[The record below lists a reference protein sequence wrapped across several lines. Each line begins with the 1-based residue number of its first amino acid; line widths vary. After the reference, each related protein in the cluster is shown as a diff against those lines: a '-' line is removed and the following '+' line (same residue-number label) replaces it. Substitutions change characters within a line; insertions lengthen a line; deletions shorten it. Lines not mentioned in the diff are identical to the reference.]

1 MTRSTLPGLLHFFEA
16 VPKEDRFVVENLD
29 VFEDYDVLVRYQ
41 TLEALAALERQQPDT

>member
-1 MTRSTLPGLLHFFEA
+1 MLARIFEA

-41 TLEALAALERQQPDT
+41 TLEALAALERQEPDT